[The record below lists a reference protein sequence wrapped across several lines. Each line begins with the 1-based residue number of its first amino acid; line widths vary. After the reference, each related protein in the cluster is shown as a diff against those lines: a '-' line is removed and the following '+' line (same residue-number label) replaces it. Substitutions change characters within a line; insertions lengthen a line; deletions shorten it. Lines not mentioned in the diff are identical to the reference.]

1 MSKLRLKNSLILSV
15 VLIAAVLLVVAA
27 CAKKEPAAPAPATA
41 KPAPEAT
48 MMTADPL
55 YEVLGKAD
63 AEKSGAADIQI
74 GQDAVT
80 VSYHYF
86 MLKQLN
92 FDKAFG
98 PHIAPK
104 IRDLYAKV
112 KMIDQVVFDV
122 SVADLGAELWK
133 PRLHFLVDRKM
144 IEETDWTKLLD
155 ADFFKVVKD
164 LKMFD

>member
-1 MSKLRLKNSLILSV
+1 MTKTSEKSPFILAV
-15 VLIAAVLLVVAA
+15 VLVAAGLLVVVA
-27 CAKKEPAAPAPATA
+27 CAKKEPAPAADAA
-41 KPAPEAT
+41 KPPAVAA
-48 MMTADPL
+48 MLTADPL

-80 VSYHYF
+80 VSYHF
-86 MLKQLN
+86 ILLKEQA
-92 FDKAFG
+92 FDKVFG

-104 IRDLYAKV
+104 IRDLYAKT

-155 ADFFKVVKD
+155 EDFFKVVKD